1 MLSLSAINKR
11 KGKVMAAEPN
21 KNILVVDDDSSI
33 QELLRIILS
42 KHGYK
47 VYQARDGEEGIQKF
61 LEVKPDLVVSDISM
75 PKGDGFNVAILIRCK
90 EESVGKRVPILL
102 ISAFYDDHAN
112 QENAA
117 RCGADAFLSK
127 PFTQKQLIEKVQ
139 GLLGPGL

>member
-1 MLSLSAINKR
+1 
-11 KGKVMAAEPN
+11 MAAEPN

>member
-1 MLSLSAINKR
+1 
-11 KGKVMAAEPN
+11 MADEPN

-47 VYQARDGEEGIQKF
+47 VYQARDGEEGIEKF

-117 RCGADAFLSK
+117 RCGADDFLSK
-127 PFTQKQLIEKVQ
+127 PFTQKQLIEKVE
-139 GLLGPGL
+139 GLLEPGQ